1 MWRVAILCVLGA
13 WGAAGQ
19 EGWIEFRSGPF
30 EVWTNAGERP
40 GRAAMMRLEQFR
52 HALGTVIGE
61 TDLETPVPV
70 RVFVFRK
77 RDRRA
82 PTDAF
87 IEGRDRT
94 AAVLAEGAAPSPALQ
109 RHLARLLVE
118 SNTARMPAEWERG
131 LADLFSTLEVDGVRV
146 TLGQPP
152 AEIGRDW
159 ARAHMLA
166 VRTEYYGR
174 LRVILGNLRNGVP
187 PDAAYRNAV
196 GKGPQEIERDVDAY
210 LAAKEFGTVRVSA
223 RPLSER
229 DFRPRKVEPPAA
241 RLALADLL
249 LEDAPAAYEA
259 MIREEVNVA
268 EAHEGLGL
276 LALRAGRRE
285 EAHKQFAAATAAKSN
300 SARCWLEYGKLEPDR
315 AKAIAALK
323 QAAELNP
330 KLAEPHFEIAQRES
344 DPRQRAAAL
353 EKAAEL
359 APRELRYW
367 QALAET
373 WLELKDF
380 SSAARAWTA
389 AEQAATSDADRE
401 RMREAR
407 AAIERQRLDH
417 EAAERRRAAAE
428 QEKEL
433 ERLKQEAVAELRAL
447 EARFNRGQQ
456 STPGETVVPWWD
468 GPKPE
473 ARVQGILTQ
482 VDCLDKRARLV
493 IKSDDG
499 KVVRLLVADP
509 AAIAVVG
516 GGERSLGCGP
526 QQRRIAV
533 EYFPKPDP
541 KLGTAGEAATLEFQ
555 AAR

>member
-1 MWRVAILCVLGA
+1 MLRALVLCALAA

-52 HALGTVIGE
+52 HALGAVIGE
-61 TDLETPVPV
+61 TDLETTVPV
-70 RVFVFRK
+70 RVFVFRN

-82 PTDAF
+82 AGDALV
-87 IEGRDRT
+87 EGRGRT
-94 AAVLAEGAAPSPALQ
+94 AAVLTEGSQPSPALQ
-109 RHLARLLVE
+109 RDLARLLLE

-131 LADLFSTLEVDGVRV
+131 LQDLFSTLDVDGIRV

-152 AEIGRDW
+152 AAINRDW
-159 ARAHMLA
+159 ARAHLLA
-166 VRTEYYGR
+166 TETEYYGK
-174 LRVILGNLRNGVP
+174 LRVILANLRRGVP

-196 GKGPQEIERDVDAY
+196 AKGPEEIEREVDAH
-210 LAAKEFGTVRVSA
+210 LAAKDFGSVRLSA

-229 DFRPRKVEPPAA
+229 DFRPRRVEPQAA

-249 LEDAPAAYEA
+249 FEDAPAAYEA
-259 MIREEVNVA
+259 MIREGVNVA
-268 EAHEGLGL
+268 EAREGLAI
-276 LALRAGRRE
+276 LALRGNRRE
-285 EAHKQFAAATAAKSN
+285 EAREHFAAATAAGSR
-300 SARCWLEYGKLEPDR
+300 SALCWLEYGRLETDR
-315 AKAIAALK
+315 EKSVAALK
-323 QAAELNP
+323 KAAELNP
-330 KLAEPHFEIAQRES
+330 KLAEPHFLIAERES
-344 DPRQRAAAL
+344 DLRQRAGAL

-389 AEQAATSDADRE
+389 AEQAAANDADRQ

-428 QEKEL
+428 QEREL

-447 EARFNRGQQ
+447 EARVNRGEG
-456 STPGETVVPWWD
+456 SAPGETVVPWWD

-473 ARVQGILTQ
+473 GRVRGVLTQ
-482 VDCLDKRARLV
+482 VDCLGRQARLV

-499 KVVRLLVADP
+499 KVVRLLVPDP
-509 AAIAVVG
+509 GAIAVLG

-526 QQRRIAV
+526 QQRRVSA
-533 EYFPKPDP
+533 EYFPKPDS
-541 KLGTAGEAATLEFQ
+541 KLGTAGEVATLEFQ